1 MARIMIAGSSEQSR
15 SQLSRLLASSGS
27 PVFRCC
33 ASSGELRRVLNE
45 TEDGLLI
52 LAGQLPDTR
61 TDELF
66 WDYGD
71 RVQILLIARQ
81 PVLDECEAPEVFR
94 LALPVSSQAVIGS
107 VEMLTQLHRMRL
119 PKRKGAEL
127 ERVEQAK
134 QLLMRA
140 KGISEAEAHRAMQRY
155 AMDHGIKMSD
165 YAEQILQKAGK
176 P

>member
-15 SQLSRLLASSGS
+15 SQLSRLLASSGY

-33 ASSGELRRVLNE
+33 DSSGELRRVLNE

-119 PKRKGAEL
+119 PKRKGAER